1 MLRLRPAVS
10 SLLSMRA
17 PRRRPASWAPRV
29 TLTGPFA
36 GQAVTVASSPS
47 RGQEAVEAASF
58 RAVSTEGS
66 QSLPRGPVT
75 EITVQ
80 VYAFMVR
87 NWLP

>member
-1 MLRLRPAVS
+1 MLRLRPAMS

-17 PRRRPASWAPRV
+17 SRRRPASW
-29 TLTGPFA
+29 GPQGHA
-36 GQAVTVASSPS
+36 DRPLHWPGGHCRILAK
-47 RGQEAVEAASF
+47 RGQEAMEAASF

-87 NWLP
+87 NWFP